1 MNQMFS
7 LSYRGVNVEQSTYCL
22 EWKDEDGLLH
32 FLFES
37 DQLAYSR
44 LILKAYD
51 EKLTGFIVYPLTRSR
66 QRIDKGQIIKR
77 GRKKNVNALLFSR
90 KVKFDPL
97 EPPENLQLII

>member
-1 MNQMFS
+1 MSQMFS
-7 LSYRGVNVEQSTYCL
+7 LSYRGVNVESSTYCL

-37 DQLAYSR
+37 DELAYSR
-44 LILKAYD
+44 LVLKAHD

-66 QRIDKGQIIKR
+66 QRIEKGQIIKR
-77 GRKKNVNALLFSR
+77 GRKKNNTTALFSR

-97 EPPENLQLII
+97 QVPDGLKKIE